1 MLFSENFAPKSEV
14 DKITQSQKR
23 NLDNNN
29 NMEAAAF
36 MNIANWYK
44 IERSLEKAISGVC
57 EKLPKFP
64 GCY

>member
-29 NMEAAAF
+29 NMEAVAF

-44 IERSLEKAISGVC
+44 IKRSLEKAISGVC

-64 GCY
+64 GCD